1 MIDAQLAD
9 LLAEHH
15 ELLDLDAPARRLAL
29 RRHIGDA
36 ADAGR
41 LADFIDGLG
50 PLSELMRD
58 ELVSDVMVNGPNEVW
73 VERRG
78 ILVRTEVSLDAGEL
92 TALIERVL
100 GNAGERAD
108 MSQPIAD
115 ARLADGSRIHV
126 VMPPLAPAGPVLSIR
141 RVPTKALGLEDMTR
155 LGTMSEQEA
164 AGLTDAVAR
173 RASIVVSGGTGTG
186 KTTLLNALLA
196 TIDHRER
203 VITVEETAELRP
215 ECPHWVSL
223 VARRPT
229 IEGAGGVDLGTLL
242 RAALR
247 MRPDRIVVGEVRGAE
262 ALVALEAMTTG
273 HDGSLLTVH
282 SSSAMGALDRLVL
295 LAARAGSSLGEGSL
309 RAQFEQAID
318 VVVHLKRQG
327 ERRVVERIVA

>member
-58 ELVSDVMVNGPNEVW
+58 ELVSDVLVNGPNEVW
-73 VERRG
+73 VERG
-78 ILVRTEVSLDAGEL
+78 GLLVRTEVSLDAGEL

-100 GNAGERAD
+100 GDAGERAD

-141 RVPTKALGLEDMTR
+141 RVPTKTLDLEDLTR

-164 AGLTDAVAR
+164 ASLTDAVAR
-173 RASIVVSGGTGTG
+173 RASIVITGGTGTG

-196 TIDHRER
+196 TIDDRER

-215 ECPHWVSL
+215 QCPHWVSL

-295 LAARAGSSLGEGSL
+295 LAARAGSSLGEESL

-318 VVVHLKRQG
+318 VVVHLRREG
-327 ERRVVERIVA
+327 ERRVVDRIVA